1 MSGYRTKIK
10 AAKVTKLASG
20 KVVLEPTPYYGK
32 MDASARIR
40 ARTSKRVRVVKS
52 SGVQT

>member
-1 MSGYRTKIK
+1 MTGRRSILKGFKVSKTK
-10 AAKVTKLASG
+10 SG
-20 KVVLEPTPYYGK
+20 KTVLEPIPCYGK
-32 MDASARIR
+32 DVSARIR